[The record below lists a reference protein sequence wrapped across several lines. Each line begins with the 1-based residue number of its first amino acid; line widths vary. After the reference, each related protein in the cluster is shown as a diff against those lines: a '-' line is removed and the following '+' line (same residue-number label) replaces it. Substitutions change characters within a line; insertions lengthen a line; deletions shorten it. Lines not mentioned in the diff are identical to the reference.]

1 MRILGFLD
9 CHYIVSKTII
19 VSNRLPV
26 KIILDG
32 DNHTLQPSEG
42 GLATGL
48 ASIHAEGQNQW
59 IGWPG
64 VSLEPGQQREHF
76 TALLNQRRLI
86 PIFLDE
92 EEINGFYEGFSN
104 EVLWPVFHYMPNY
117 AHYTLHNW
125 EIYRAVNRRFCDLV
139 LEHAAPDD
147 TIWVHDYQLLLLP
160 GMLRAALPDATI
172 GFFQHIPFPS
182 QELFRLIPWRKELLD
197 GMLGA
202 DLLGFH
208 TFDDV
213 RHFISSATRLT
224 PTNNNANRLE
234 VDGRTI
240 VAEPFPMGIDATKFS
255 ALADNDE
262 VIRRVDELR
271 SRFQGQRIVLSI
283 DRLDYSKGILQR
295 LAAFELFLQENPVF
309 HKQVKLFMVV
319 VPSRDTVPQYSEL
332 KDQIDRAVGRIN
344 ATYGT
349 YDWFPVAYFYQGYP
363 VTEIAALY
371 KIADVCLV
379 TPMRDGMNLV
389 SKEYIACRNDETGVL
404 ILSEMA
410 GAAKEL
416 IDALVVNPNNVHE
429 ISDALVRALRMAP
442 EGMKKRMAAMREI
455 VFKFNVQHWA
465 TLFMNRLSE
474 IKNMQS
480 NTKARLV
487 STAIEDRIV
496 GQYRETES
504 RLLLLDYDG
513 TLVGFQDDIDKASP
527 DDELYLLL
535 DTLEADLRNH
545 IVIISGRKHS
555 TLEKW
560 FPGRTYSLIAEHGVW
575 TKEPD
580 TDWLLKSGLADYWKS
595 EVGALMETF
604 ADRTPGA
611 FVEEKSYSLAW
622 HYRKVQ
628 RDLGPLRAHELID
641 SLRDYS
647 ATFGLQLLDGDKVVE
662 IRSAE
667 VNKGR
672 ATLDILHQS
681 HYDFIL
687 SIGDD
692 RTDEDTFQVLPP
704 EAFTIKVGTDVS
716 AARFYLKQQSDVRPL
731 LSKLAAISAATD

>member
-1 MRILGFLD
+1 
-9 CHYIVSKTII
+9 VSKTII

-26 KIILDG
+26 KIIEEGDG
-32 DNHTLQPSEG
+32 YTLKPSEG

-48 ASIHAEGQNQW
+48 ASIHGQSQNRW

-64 VSLEPGQQREHF
+64 ISVDHEAQKTHF
-76 TALLNQRRLI
+76 TSLLSASRLI
-86 PIFLDE
+86 PLFLDD
-92 EEINGFYEGFSN
+92 EEIKGFYEGFSN
-104 EVLWPVFHYMPNY
+104 EVLWPIFHYTPSYANY
-117 AHYTLHNW
+117 DLGNW
-125 EIYRAVNRRFCDLV
+125 ETYVRVNEKFRDLI
-139 LEHAAPDD
+139 LEHAGPDD

-160 GMLRAALPDATI
+160 GLLRDALPDVSI

-182 QELFRLIPWRKELLD
+182 QELFRLIPWRKELLR

-213 RHFISSATRLT
+213 RHFVSSATRLT
-224 PTNNNANRLE
+224 ATNNNSNRLE
-234 VDGRTI
+234 VDGRT
-240 VAEPFPMGIDATKFS
+240 VFAEPYPMGIDAMRFAELS
-255 ALADNDE
+255 AEEA
-262 VIRRVDELR
+262 VR
-271 SRFQGQRIVLSI
+271 SRVEELKATFNGQKIILSI

-295 LAAFELFLQENPVF
+295 LEAFELFLQENPAF
-309 HKQVKLFMVV
+309 HKQVTLYMVV
-319 VPSRDTVPQYSEL
+319 VPSRDTVPQYREL
-332 KDQIDRAVGRIN
+332 KDQIDRLVGHIN
-344 ATYGT
+344 AHYGT
-349 YDWFPVAYFYQGYP
+349 YDWYPVAYFYHGYP
-363 VTEIAALY
+363 VEEISALY
-371 KIADVCLV
+371 NVADVCLV

-389 SKEYIACRNDETGVL
+389 SKEYIASRIDETGVL

-416 IDALVVNPNNVHE
+416 IDALVVNPNDIHD
-429 ISDALVRALRMAP
+429 IRKALLEALSMPVP
-442 EGMKKRMAAMREI
+442 EMKKRMKSMRTI

-465 TLFMNRLSE
+465 TLFMNRLQE
-474 IKNMQS
+474 IKTVQS
-480 NTKARLV
+480 TTKARLV
-487 STAIEDRIV
+487 GPSIEEHLITA
-496 GQYRETES
+496 YKSASS

-527 DDELYLLL
+527 DDELYQLL
-535 DTLEADLRNH
+535 DTLEADVNNH
-545 IVIISGRKHS
+545 VVIISGRKHS

-560 FPGRTYSLIAEHGVW
+560 FRGKTYSLIAEHGVW
-575 TKEPD
+575 TKESGA
-580 TDWLLKSGLADYWKS
+580 DWRLKSGLSNAWKE
-595 EVGALMETF
+595 EVGALMESY

-611 FVEEKSYSLAW
+611 FVEEKSFSLAW

-647 ATFGLQLLDGDKVVE
+647 AAYGLQLLDGDKVVE

-672 ATLDILHQS
+672 ATLDILHENR
-681 HYDFIL
+681 YDFIL

-704 EAFTIKVGTDVS
+704 DGYTIKVGTEVS
-716 AARFYLKQQSDVRPL
+716 AAKFYLKRQQDVRPL
-731 LSKLAAISAATD
+731 LRKLTDDSRKN

>member
-1 MRILGFLD
+1 M
-9 CHYIVSKTII
+9 SKTII

-26 KIILDG
+26 KIIADG
-32 DNHTLQPSEG
+32 NGYTLQPSEG

-48 ASIHAEGQNQW
+48 ASIHAEGQNRW

-64 VSLEPGQQREHF
+64 VTLESEQQREHF
-76 TALLNQRRLI
+76 TSLLNQRRLI
-86 PIFLDE
+86 PLFMNDE
-92 EEINGFYEGFSN
+92 EISGFYEGFSN

-117 AHYTLHNW
+117 AQYALHNW
-125 EIYRAVNRRFCDLV
+125 EIYRDVNRRFCELI
-139 LEHAAPDD
+139 LEHADPDD
-147 TIWVHDYQLLLLP
+147 TIWIQDYQLLLLP
-160 GMLRAALPDATI
+160 GMLREALPDATI

-182 QELFRLIPWRKELLD
+182 QELFRLIPWRTELLD

-224 PTNNNANRLE
+224 PTNSNANRLE
-234 VDGRTI
+234 VDGRLI
-240 VAEPFPMGIDATKFS
+240 IAEPFPMGIDAIKFS
-255 ALADNDE
+255 ALADSDD
-262 VIRRVDELR
+262 VIQRVDELR
-271 SRFQGQRIVLSI
+271 ARFQEQRIILSI
-283 DRLDYSKGILQR
+283 DRLDYSKGIIQR
-295 LAAFELFLQENPVF
+295 LQAFELFLQENPGF
-309 HKQVKLFMVV
+309 HKLVKLYMVV
-319 VPSRDTVPQYSEL
+319 VPSRDTVSQYSEL
-332 KDQIDRAVGRIN
+332 KDQIDRVVGRIN
-344 ATYGT
+344 ASYGT
-349 YDWFPVAYFYQGYP
+349 YDWFPVSYFYHGYP

-371 KIADVCLV
+371 KVADICLV

-389 SKEYIACRNDETGVL
+389 SKEYIACRNDNTGVL

-429 ISDALVRALRMAP
+429 ISDALLHALRMAP
-442 EGMKKRMAAMREI
+442 EEMNRRMATMRRI
-455 VFKFNVQHWA
+455 VFKFNVKHWA
-465 TLFMNRLSE
+465 ALFMNRLEE
-474 IKNMQS
+474 IKHMQS

-496 GQYRETES
+496 SEYRKAES

-527 DDELYLLL
+527 DEELYRLL
-535 DTLEADLRNH
+535 DTLEADLCNH
-545 IVIISGRKHS
+545 VVIISGRKHS

-580 TDWLLKSGLADYWKS
+580 TDWLLKSGLADHWKS
-595 EVGALMETF
+595 EVGALMETY

-611 FVEEKSYSLAW
+611 FVEEKSFSLAW

-687 SIGDD
+687 AIGDD
-692 RTDEDTFQVLPP
+692 RTDEDTFQALPP
-704 EAFTIKVGTDVS
+704 EAFTVKVGTDVS
-716 AARFYLKQQSDVRPL
+716 AARFYLRQQTDVRSL
-731 LSKLAAISAATD
+731 LSKLVAISAATR